1 TDGSERP
8 SNAKGYPIFDIVSYK
23 CIYLLFNE
31 TDFLASLSILMPWMN
46 NVSRRLS
53 GYDKIMKNT
62 ESLKIFLQNQI
73 NIHRA
78 DTASTTLSWT
88 FA

>member
-1 TDGSERP
+1 MDLRDPQMLKAIPFLTS
-8 SNAKGYPIFDIVSYK
+8 
-23 CIYLLFNE
+23 LFNE